1 MMDCK
6 KALLESDG
14 DMDAATEF
22 LRAKGLAKADK
33 KATRVAAEGRIAVAT
48 DAGKAVLVE
57 VNCETDFVAKD
68 GSFLDFTA
76 APPTPRWGPRKEPS
90 KAYWLPTSEV
100 RPWRT
105 LVRLSFPR
113 LVRISKSD
121 ALLGGVEREPPLVR
135 TFT

>member
-1 MMDCK
+1 MKIAAALTIVLATPAVGFVQPSLAFLARRSALFAEVTPKIIKELRDATGAGMMDCK

-57 VNCETDFVAKD
+57 VNCETDFVA
-68 GSFLDFTA
+68 
-76 APPTPRWGPRKEPS
+76 
-90 KAYWLPTSEV
+90 
-100 RPWRT
+100 
-105 LVRLSFPR
+105 
-113 LVRISKSD
+113 
-121 ALLGGVEREPPLVR
+121 
-135 TFT
+135 